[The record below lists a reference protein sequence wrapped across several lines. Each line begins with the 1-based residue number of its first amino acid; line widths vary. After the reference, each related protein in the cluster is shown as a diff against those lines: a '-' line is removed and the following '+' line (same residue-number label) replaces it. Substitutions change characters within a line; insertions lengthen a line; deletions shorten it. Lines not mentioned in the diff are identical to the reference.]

1 MRKRVGDTL
10 IEVSIAIGIFS
21 MVAISIVAVMNGGTS
36 SSQTALETTLAREE
50 IDTQAEALRFI
61 QSAYIADRDSGED
74 SNYNDA
80 WGEIVGT
87 TIKQALAIDPNT
99 PAYGDFQDIIN
110 NTTSCDVYS
119 NEVFKNHAFI
129 VNPKNM
135 NIVTAKNNDI
145 FHPASTYPRLIMSN
159 QINGDNTLSDNLVD
173 NSLSG
178 DLSRVEGLYVFA
190 VKDADTTNITDPN
203 NSDTSSK
210 SAFLDFYI
218 RACWYGNGDDTPS
231 TISTVVRLYNPD
243 ATATA
248 SKATGVWVKFDPNNR
263 EGLTAAEG
271 STPSVFIPIV
281 GDKPTLTANSFT
293 RDGYKFIG
301 WSTSPN
307 STPSDVNSGKPGTYK
322 DKANY
327 TPPSSLAFNDEVT
340 LYAIWQTQYFIKY
353 DSFSFSFSFI
363 RIIRIIV
370 LTRL

>member
-74 SNYNDA
+74 SNYNYA
-80 WGEIVGT
+80 WGDING
-87 TIKQALAIDPNT
+87 IAIDPSEDGT
-99 PAYGDFQDIIN
+99 YRAFQDIIN

-119 NEVFKNHAFI
+119 NEVFENHAFI

-145 FHPASTYPRLIMSN
+145 FKPASTYPRLIMSS

-203 NSDTSSK
+203 NSYTSSK

-231 TISTVVRLYNPD
+231 TISTVVRLYNP
-243 ATATA
+243 
-248 SKATGVWVKFDPNNR
+248 
-263 EGLTAAEG
+263 
-271 STPSVFIPIV
+271 
-281 GDKPTLTANSFT
+281 
-293 RDGYKFIG
+293 
-301 WSTSPN
+301 
-307 STPSDVNSGKPGTYK
+307 
-322 DKANY
+322 
-327 TPPSSLAFNDEVT
+327 EV
-340 LYAIWQTQYFIKY
+340 LE
-353 DSFSFSFSFI
+353 
-363 RIIRIIV
+363 
-370 LTRL
+370 